1 MDNWTIFW
9 IILGVVFLL
18 AIVVLAISYYCF
30 CKVFFV
36 NRKEKDDREYP
47 LPKGEIYEPY
57 YEQMI
62 SWIEETRAMPQKE
75 VEITTFDGL
84 TLRGRYFE
92 YAPNAPIE
100 LMLHGYRGQSECDL
114 SGGVL
119 RAFAHEKSVLMFDH
133 RGCGKSDGNV
143 VTFGINES
151 KDCKLWINYILE
163 NINPNA
169 KIILTGISMGA
180 ATVMICSSQE
190 LPKNVIGVI
199 ADCGFTSAKDII
211 QKVMKDTG
219 YPPKLFYP
227 FVKLGAKLFGHFDL
241 EEVSPIES
249 MKNCKLPIIFF
260 HGDKDDFVPYE
271 MSKRNYG
278 ACTSSS
284 KRFVTIEGAGH
295 GLAYPADQQKY
306 IDELKDFFTP
316 FL

>member
-1 MDNWTIFW
+1 MNSWTIFG
-9 IILGVVFLL
+9 ITLGAVCFIL
-18 AIVVLAISYYCF
+18 IVVLAISYYCF
-30 CKVFFV
+30 HQVFFV
-36 NRKEKDDREYP
+36 NRKKKDDREYP

-92 YAPNAPIE
+92 YTPNAPIE

-219 YPPKLFYP
+219 YSPKLFYP

-278 ACTSSS
+278 ACTSLR
-284 KRFVTIEGAGH
+284 KRFVSIEGAGH

>member
-1 MDNWTIFW
+1 MDNWTFFW

-30 CKVFFV
+30 RKVFFV

-151 KDCKLWINYILE
+151 KDCKLWINYILK

-227 FVKLGAKLFGHFDL
+227 FVKLGSKLFGHFDL

-278 ACTSSS
+278 ACTGSS
-284 KRFVTIEGAGH
+284 KRLVTIEGAGH